1 VFTSSSAALLALVLL
16 VGASAIAQPRLPDC
30 EASPSRLELPAEP
43 TGKVREVC
51 ISPEL
56 PITFLFDSPLVP
68 GSLELQER
76 ERFEDVAPGMRSF
89 TLHPP
94 ADLQTGERFKV
105 VVRFADGAAPTSA
118 TFMLVGHPAL
128 GTRQVN
134 VFRLK
139 RTVEDYQQETQQER
153 EKSRR
158 LGQEL
163 ERMRLEKG
171 PGGLTGLVASGLM
184 AVENQGV
191 KAEDITKD
199 IIKAPG
205 NALRIDKAI
214 SYRST
219 TRAENMVRLAVA
231 VMLVNQGTQPWTLKD
246 AALVGKGQEPKPVKV
261 SWQPSPLSPDPQ
273 EPGLVVVEW
282 ELTAR
287 EAQGPFTLKLWDES
301 GSRLVTLGN
310 VTFP

>member
-1 VFTSSSAALLALVLL
+1 VFASSPAALLALVLL
-16 VGASAIAQPRLPDC
+16 MGASATAQPRLPDC
-30 EASPSRLELPAEP
+30 EASPTRVELPAEP
-43 TGKVREVC
+43 TGKVQEVC

-76 ERFEDVAPGMRSF
+76 ERFEDVAPGTRSF
-89 TLHPP
+89 TLHTP

-118 TFMLVGHPAL
+118 TFMLVAHPAL

-139 RTVEDYQQETQQER
+139 RTVEDYQRENQEERKKSQQ
-153 EKSRR
+153 

-171 PGGLTGLVASGLM
+171 PGGIAGLIASGLM
-184 AVENQGV
+184 AVEDQSV
-191 KAEDITKD
+191 KAEEITRGVTRH
-199 IIKAPG
+199 AS
-205 NALRIDKAI
+205 NALDIDKVI

-219 TRAENMVRLAVA
+219 TRAESVVRVAVA
-231 VMLVNQGTQPWTLKD
+231 VMLLNLGTQPWTLKD

-261 SWQPSPLSPDPQ
+261 NWQPSPIL
-273 EPGLVVVEW
+273 PGADTPGMVVVEW
-282 ELTAR
+282 EMTAR
-287 EAQGPFTLKLWDES
+287 EARSPFTLKLWDES
-301 GSRLVTLGN
+301 GMRLVTIGN